1 MLERI
6 THRSVFAGFAPPA
19 PRYRSGIL
27 TLVVAP
33 RAQSD
38 GPGAGLAMAVSRK
51 VGPAVVRNRL
61 RRQLRAA
68 SIELDAVRPWTDGWY
83 LVIAHPAARGRSFN
97 DLRSALDDLLERA
110 GVRQ

>member
-6 THRSVFAGFAPPA
+6 THRSVFAGFAPPT
-19 PRYRSGIL
+19 PRHRSGIL

-33 RAQSD
+33 RAQSE
-38 GPGAGLAMAVSRK
+38 GTGAGLAMAVSRK

-68 SIELDAVRPWTDGWY
+68 SADLDCARPWSDGWY
-83 LVIAHPAARGRSFN
+83 LVIAHPSARGRSY
-97 DLRSALDDLLERA
+97 DELRTALNELLERA
-110 GVRQ
+110 GVRR